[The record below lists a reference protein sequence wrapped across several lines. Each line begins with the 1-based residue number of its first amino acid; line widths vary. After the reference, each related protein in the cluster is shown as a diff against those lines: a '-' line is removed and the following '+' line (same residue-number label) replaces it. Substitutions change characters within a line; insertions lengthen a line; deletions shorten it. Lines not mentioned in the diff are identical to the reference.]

1 MQIHRFILF
10 ACATIL
16 LTACSLTKYVP
27 ENERLLS
34 RTTIKSN
41 VPEAPSDILE
51 PFLQQEPNN
60 YFLSLARIELAFYSA
75 SGEDT
80 SKWVN
85 RWLRQ
90 IGEAPVLYDTTLTRN
105 SQEQLEKQLGNK
117 GYLHAKVN
125 VVEKERKRQ
134 VKITYIVNG
143 NEPYTIHSYKIEIPD
158 DTIMSIIKERNI
170 INTPRVGGLF
180 DVDVLAEER
189 ENVAKLLRRKGY
201 FYFQKEALS
210 FTVDSAL
217 NSNQVDILL

>member
-105 SQEQLEKQLGNK
+105 SQEQLEN
-117 GYLHAKVN
+117 N
-125 VVEKERKRQ
+125 
-134 VKITYIVNG
+134 
-143 NEPYTIHSYKIEIPD
+143 
-158 DTIMSIIKERNI
+158 
-170 INTPRVGGLF
+170 
-180 DVDVLAEER
+180 
-189 ENVAKLLRRKGY
+189 
-201 FYFQKEALS
+201 
-210 FTVDSAL
+210 
-217 NSNQVDILL
+217 